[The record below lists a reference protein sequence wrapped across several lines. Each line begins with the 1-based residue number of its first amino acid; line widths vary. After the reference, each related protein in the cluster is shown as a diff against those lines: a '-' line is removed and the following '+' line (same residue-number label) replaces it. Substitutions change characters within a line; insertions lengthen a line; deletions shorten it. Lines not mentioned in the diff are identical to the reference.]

1 MSAPRPRRLHRLV
14 LAVAVGVALV
24 SACGGGTDDPATATS
39 TPSRSS
45 YPDVGSLAAALTDA
59 GLPCTLEYEG
69 LTDAGKQL
77 SLCTIEDEQAT
88 LSIWFDPDQLDAF
101 LASDDSGGIG
111 ATAVGANWTVDV
123 GDVSTARRIADALG
137 GTVKA

>member
-1 MSAPRPRRLHRLV
+1 MTTGPGAAPLRCRPMSAPRPRRLHRLV

-45 YPDVGSLAAALTDA
+45 YPDVGSLAAAL
-59 GLPCTLEYEG
+59 
-69 LTDAGKQL
+69 

-88 LSIWFDPDQLDAF
+88 QSIWFDPDQLDAF
-101 LASDDSGGIG
+101 LATDDSGGIG